1 VTARRETIAG
11 AWPDA
16 GAMAARTVVIVGAG
30 LAGSRCAETLRAE
43 GFDGRVVLVGDEA
56 LPPYERPALSK
67 EFLAGERDRI
77 ELRPRAL
84 WDERDIELVLGHR
97 VQRLDL
103 ARRTYDGGPSADALV
118 IATGSRA
125 RTLPGPTPP
134 GVLTLRTVADAE
146 RLRAELKYARRLAIV
161 GAGFVGA
168 EVASTACGLG
178 VEVTL
183 VDLTPTP
190 LARVLGEEA
199 GAVLAERYRSH
210 GVDLRMGV
218 GLSRIVTSGDGR
230 VEALEL
236 ADGSVVPC
244 DVALI
249 AIGAAPASELLGGDT
264 AGIET
269 DACGRTAHPGVFA
282 CGDVASAWRPS
293 MGAHVRVEHWTSAA
307 GQAASVANAI
317 LGRNHPYDDLP
328 YFWSDQFGVRL
339 QHVGH
344 PHGWETTELEG
355 DESSFCV
362 RFHDVEGRLLG
373 ALVANRPREVGALRR
388 EVLAGAQA
396 IAA

>member
-1 VTARRETIAG
+1 MTARS
-11 AWPDA
+11 
-16 GAMAARTVVIVGAG
+16 VVIVGAG

-43 GFDGRVVLVGDEA
+43 GFDGRIVLVGDEA

-67 EFLAGERDRI
+67 EFLAGSRDEI
-77 ELRPRAL
+77 ELRPRAH
-84 WDERDIELVLGHR
+84 WDERDIELVLKHR
-97 VQRLDL
+97 VERLDL
-103 ARRTYDGGPSADALV
+103 ARRTYEGGPPADALV

-134 GVLTLRTVADAE
+134 GVLTLRTAADAD
-146 RLRAELKYARRLAIV
+146 RLRAELKDARRLAIV

-168 EVASTACGLG
+168 EVASTARGLG
-178 VEVTL
+178 VDVTL
-183 VDLTPTP
+183 IDLTPTP
-190 LARVLGEEA
+190 LSRVLGEEA
-199 GAVLAERYRSH
+199 GEVLAQRYRAH

-218 GLSRIVTSGDGR
+218 GLSRILTSGDGR
-230 VEALEL
+230 LEALEL
-236 ADGSVVPC
+236 ADGSVVDC

-249 AIGAAPASELLGGDT
+249 AIGAAPASELLGGDR

-269 DACGRTAHPGVFA
+269 DACGRTTYPGVFA

-307 GQAASVANAI
+307 GQAASVAHAI
-317 LGRNHPYDDLP
+317 LGRTRPYDELP
-328 YFWSDQFGVRL
+328 YFWSDQFGLRL

-344 PHGWETTELEG
+344 PHGWETTDVEG
-355 DESSFCV
+355 DQGSFRV

-373 ALVANRPREVGALRR
+373 ALVANLPREIGALRR

-396 IAA
+396 LAA

>member
-1 VTARRETIAG
+1 MTARREANGG
-11 AWPDA
+11 AWP
-16 GAMAARTVVIVGAG
+16 GARARSARTVVIVGAG

-43 GFDGRVVLVGDEA
+43 GFDGRIVLVGDEE
-56 LPPYERPALSK
+56 LPPYERPTLSK

-77 ELRPRAL
+77 ELRPRAH
-84 WDERDIELVLGHR
+84 WDERAIELVLGRR
-97 VQRLDL
+97 VERLDL
-103 ARRTYDGGPSADALV
+103 ARRTYAGGPPADALV
-118 IATGSRA
+118 VATGSRA
-125 RTLPGPTPP
+125 RALPGPTPS
-134 GVLTLRTVADAE
+134 GVLTLRTAADAD
-146 RLRAELKYARRLAIV
+146 RLRAELMHARRLAIV

-168 EVASTACGLG
+168 EVASTARGLG
-178 VEVTL
+178 VDVAL
-183 VDLTPTP
+183 IDLTPTP
-190 LARVLGEEA
+190 LSRVLGEEA
-199 GAVLAERYRSH
+199 GEMLAERYRAH

-236 ADGSVVPC
+236 ADGSVVSC

-249 AIGAAPASELLGGDT
+249 AIGAAPASELLGGDR

-282 CGDVASAWRPS
+282 CGDVASSWRPS

-307 GQAASVANAI
+307 GQAASVAHAI
-317 LGRNHPYDDLP
+317 LGRTRPYDDLP
-328 YFWSDQFGVRL
+328 YFWSDQFGLRL

-344 PHGWETTELEG
+344 PHGWKTTAVEG

-362 RFHDVEGRLLG
+362 RFHDAEGRLLG
-373 ALVANRPREVGALRR
+373 ALVANRPREIGALRR

-396 IAA
+396 MAA

>member
-1 VTARRETIAG
+1 MT
-11 AWPDA
+11 P
-16 GAMAARTVVIVGAG
+16 RTVVIVGAG

-43 GFDGRVVLVGDEA
+43 GFDGRILLVGDEA

-77 ELRPRAL
+77 ELRPPAH
-84 WDERDIELVLGHR
+84 WDERDIELVLEHR
-97 VQRLDL
+97 VERLDL
-103 ARRTYDGGPSADALV
+103 ARRTYEGGPPADALV

-125 RTLPGPTPP
+125 RTLPGPAPA
-134 GVLTLRTVADAE
+134 GVLTLRTADDAD
-146 RLRAELKYARRLAIV
+146 RLRAELRDAHRLAIV

-168 EVASTACGLG
+168 EVASTARGLG

-183 VDLTPTP
+183 IDLTPTP
-190 LARVLGEEA
+190 LSRVLGEDA
-199 GAVLAERYRSH
+199 GELLAARYRAH

-218 GLSRIVTSGDGR
+218 GLSRIVTSAYGH

-249 AIGAAPASELLGGDT
+249 AIGAAPASELLGGGR

-269 DACGRTAHPGVFA
+269 DACARTAHRGVFA

-307 GQAASVANAI
+307 GQAAAAAHAI
-317 LGRNHPYDDLP
+317 LGRTRPYDDLP
-328 YFWSDQFGVRL
+328 YFWSDQFGLRL

-355 DESSFCV
+355 DEGSFCV
-362 RFHDVEGRLLG
+362 RFHDAQRRLLG

-396 IAA
+396 LAA

>member
-1 VTARRETIAG
+1 MTGRLETIAS

-16 GAMAARTVVIVGAG
+16 RGKAARTVVIVGAG

-97 VQRLDL
+97 
-103 ARRTYDGGPSADALV
+103 ARK
-118 IATGSRA
+118 
-125 RTLPGPTPP
+125 LPGPTPP

-168 EVASTACGLG
+168 EVASTARGLG
-178 VEVTL
+178 LEVTL

-190 LARVLGEEA
+190 LARVLGEDA
-199 GAVLAERYRSH
+199 GAALAERYRSH

-218 GLSRIVTSGDGR
+218 GLNRIITSRDGR

-236 ADGSVVPC
+236 ADGSIVPC

-249 AIGAAPASELLGGDT
+249 AIGAAPASELLGGDKT
-264 AGIET
+264 GIET

-307 GQAASVANAI
+307 GQAASVAHAI
-317 LGRNHPYDDLP
+317 LGRSRPYDDLP
-328 YFWSDQFGVRL
+328 YFWSDQFGLRL
-339 QHVGH
+339 QHVGQ

-355 DESSFCV
+355 DESSFRV

-396 IAA
+396 LAA